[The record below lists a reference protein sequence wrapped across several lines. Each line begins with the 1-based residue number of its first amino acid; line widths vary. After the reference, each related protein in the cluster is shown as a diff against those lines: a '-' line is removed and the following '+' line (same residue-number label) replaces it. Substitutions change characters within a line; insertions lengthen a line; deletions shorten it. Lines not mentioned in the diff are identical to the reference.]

1 MAVTPDGNAFVFV
14 TVGTDHHP
22 FDRLVGW
29 IDAWLEGKA
38 REAVRCFVQRGTSSR
53 PARAASSDF
62 LEYEALRAAMREADA
77 VVCHGG
83 PGTILLAAE
92 AGKLPIVVPR
102 LRALGEHVDDH
113 QLIFARRMARE
124 GALALAE
131 DEERFRTL
139 LDLTLAA
146 PETHAAVP
154 SSGTSEAVRRFE
166 EIVGELMVREEGR
179 LAELVR

>member
-1 MAVTPDGNAFVFV
+1 MAVTPDGKAFVFV

-29 IDAWLEGKA
+29 IDAWLEGEA

-53 PARAASSDF
+53 PARAESSDF
-62 LEYEALRAAMREADA
+62 LEYEALRTAMCEADA

-92 AGKLPIVVPR
+92 AGKLPVVVPR

-113 QLIFARRMARE
+113 QLIFARRMAQE

-131 DEERFRTL
+131 NEERFRAL
-139 LDLTLAA
+139 LDLALAA
-146 PETHAAVP
+146 PETHAAVR
-154 SSGTSEAVRRFE
+154 SSGTAEAVQRFE
-166 EIVGELMVREEGR
+166 EVVGELMVRKEGR
-179 LAELVR
+179 LAELAG